1 MLLISRLAGARGR
14 LSSLP
19 LAGGWTKHRELPAP
33 QGRTF
38 MQQYRQAAR
47 GGAR

>member
-1 MLLISRLAGARGR
+1 MGAVRGGS

-33 QGRTF
+33 QGKTF
-38 MQQYRQAAR
+38 QQMWAERNR
-47 GGAR
+47 R